1 MKRIAILS
9 IVMCFAFT
17 TGIFAQVNEN
27 VKEET
32 IKTKTKIKSEKD
44 DKTITEDVIVEKTKS
59 GKSKIQVEGNQAVN
73 QRSRE
78 VNTEEKTKTKVKID
92 SDE

>member
-9 IVMCFAFT
+9 IFMCFAFT
-17 TGIFAQVNEN
+17 TGVFAQENEN

-32 IKTKTKIKSEKD
+32 TKTKTKIKSEKD
-44 DKTITEDVIVEKTKS
+44 DKTVSEDVIVEKTKS
-59 GKSKIQVEGNQAVN
+59 EKSKIQVEGNQAVN

-78 VNTEEKTKTKVKID
+78 VNTEEKTKTRVKRD

>member
-9 IVMCFAFT
+9 IFMCFAFT
-17 TGIFAQVNEN
+17 TGVFAQENEN

-32 IKTKTKIKSEKD
+32 TKTKTKIKSEKD
-44 DKTITEDVIVEKTKS
+44 NKTVTEDVIVEKTKS
-59 GKSKIQVEGNQAVN
+59 EKSKIQVEGNQAVN

-78 VNTEEKTKTKVKID
+78 VNTEEKTKTRVKRD

>member
-1 MKRIAILS
+1 MKRIAM
-9 IVMCFAFT
+9 IVTVFCFVFSTAA
-17 TGIFAQVNEN
+17 FAQHNEN

-32 IKTKTKIKSEKD
+32 TKTRTKIKAEKD
-44 DKTITEDVIVEKTKS
+44 DRTVTEDVIVEKTKTE
-59 GKSKIQVEGNQAVN
+59 KSKIQVEGNQAVN

-78 VNTEEKTKTKVKID
+78 INTEEKTKTTVKRD

>member
-9 IVMCFAFT
+9 ILMCFASST
-17 TGIFAQVNEN
+17 VVFAQENEN
-27 VKEET
+27 VKAET
-32 IKTKTKIKSEKD
+32 TTIKTKIKSEKD
-44 DKTITEDVIVEKTKS
+44 DKTVTENVIIEKTKS
-59 GKSKIQVEGNQAVN
+59 EKNKIQVESNQAVN

-78 VNTEEKTKTKVKID
+78 VNTEEKTKTKVKRD

>member
-9 IVMCFAFT
+9 IFMCFAFT
-17 TGIFAQVNEN
+17 TGVFAQENEN

-32 IKTKTKIKSEKD
+32 VKTKTKIKSEKD
-44 DKTITEDVIVEKTKS
+44 DKTVTEDVIVEKTKS
-59 GKSKIQVEGNQAVN
+59 EKSKIQVEGNQAVN

-78 VNTEEKTKTKVKID
+78 VNTEEKTKTTVTRD